1 MEQSKEFQKEKEE
14 RERPACLSRLSSF
27 LLLCSFGICP
37 ALQTSNKFGRP
48 ITNPFP
54 VSPSASSLKRPPPK
68 APVVGHPPLPPP
80 SPPPFFCRLS
90 LSPHAQ
96 WRGLAR
102 TAPPPTTTTTPTPAT
117 PPSTSRR
124 ASSRSARGRA
134 CPGSPPRSAAPS
146 TAASHGSY
154 IIIYSH
160 GQPAVIA
167 ARVGHWWVITCFSF
181 SGE

>member
-37 ALQTSNKFGRP
+37 ALQTSTKFGRP

-80 SPPPFFCRLS
+80 PPPPFFCRLS
-90 LSPHAQ
+90 LSLRSRNGEASQEQRRRQQQQQQHQRRQRRRRPRGARQAEAHAEE
-96 WRGLAR
+96 RAPGVPLAAQLR
-102 TAPPPTTTTTPTPAT
+102 LP
-117 PPSTSRR
+117 RR
-124 ASSRSARGRA
+124 HTVR
-134 CPGSPPRSAAPS
+134 
-146 TAASHGSY
+146 
-154 IIIYSH
+154 I
-160 GQPAVIA
+160 
-167 ARVGHWWVITCFSF
+167 
-181 SGE
+181 